1 MQRKAEEDKAK
12 ANCRG
17 KKAIQKEKETIEIIS
32 NFDRDRRNVEKKQ
45 KVKQLETQISHALAE
60 EFRLKEKER
69 LELEILERQRE
80 EAKKIYA
87 IDRYGNKVD
96 NFINVGPSKESNI
109 SSAGWK
115 ADASIGSNT
124 NKAIDY
130 TNTCFHNAL
139 IVRHDTEDT
148 QTTNNSKLLKSAFE
162 NAEDFKDDRQRAV
175 INKREKKIKNEII
188 AQERGK
194 AALDKLHIKPF
205 EPEIKQVYEPN
216 KTKLAKTSKQ
226 K

>member
-1 MQRKAEEDKAK
+1 M
-12 ANCRG
+12 
-17 KKAIQKEKETIEIIS
+17 
-32 NFDRDRRNVEKKQ
+32 EKKQ

-60 EFRLKEKER
+60 EFRQKEKER
-69 LELEILERQRE
+69 LELEALERKRE
-80 EAKKIYA
+80 EAKKVYA

-96 NFINVGPSKESNI
+96 NYINVGSSKDSQI
-109 SSAGWK
+109 SSSGWK
-115 ADASIGSNT
+115 PDASIAAST
-124 NKAIDY
+124 SKAVDY

-162 NAEDFKDDRQRAV
+162 TAEDFKGNRQKSV
-175 INKREKKIKNEII
+175 VDKMEKRIKNEIA

-194 AALDKLHIKPF
+194 AALEKLHIKPF
-205 EPEIKQVYEPN
+205 DPEIRQVYEPN
-216 KTKLAKTSKQ
+216 KEKLVKTSKQ